1 MEENMREALKM
12 LRAQAHRLVDER
24 INDAAARMESGEIW
38 GRSWNRSKAYQQN
51 KSEAAHCAASA
62 FYFRTRDGW
71 YPLFALVGPLC
82 ALLEKETGRRP
93 AGIVSQRFGPL
104 VRVCAR
110 PSPG

>member
-24 INDAAARMESGEIW
+24 INDAAARMKSGEIW

-51 KSEAAHCAASA
+51 KSETAHCAASA

-71 YPLFALVGPLC
+71 YPLFALVGRCVRFWKRRRGVAPL
-82 ALLEKETGRRP
+82 G
-93 AGIVSQRFGPL
+93 
-104 VRVCAR
+104 
-110 PSPG
+110 